1 MAIEV
6 NAGTTNGLTVPLPNL
21 RSSFDNDDRFCA
33 TRRGRE
39 LHHVS
44 TCAVCR
50 YSSSEAIECRDGQV
64 RTHSGMPFPQQP
76 YSDGKIY
83 GRVRSTGTS
92 ALFGSCLNTSDHI
105 RLSDLAAKMGSEDPP
120 EILVPTLAS
129 SDAAEFRITEAL
141 EVQVSDVTR
150 RKHICE
156 NRFREARLSRN
167 WHVAHVNQKIDFSC
181 LQRREKIADRAP
193 LVADCMQRR

>member
-1 MAIEV
+1 MDKFEPTPACHFLSNHTAMAKSMV
-6 NAGTTNGLTVPLPNL
+6 A
-21 RSSFDNDDRFCA
+21 F
-33 TRRGRE
+33 
-39 LHHVS
+39 
-44 TCAVCR
+44 
-50 YSSSEAIECRDGQV
+50 EAQE
-64 RTHSGMPFPQQP
+64 
-76 YSDGKIY
+76 
-83 GRVRSTGTS
+83 TS

-105 RLSDLAAKMGSEDPP
+105 RLSDLAAKMGSKDPP

-167 WHVAHVNQKIDFSC
+167 WYVAHINQKVDSSC
-181 LQRREKIADRAP
+181 LQRREKIADRAS